1 MNILYVSCLL
11 NNKATGLYWS
21 VPRQI
26 AAQARYDHVF
36 WYNVNH
42 NSECEWQKI
51 YPCHTIDEYP
61 YLRLKD
67 LPSPF
72 NAQMCIRDRPDCIQ
86 DYVNF
91 VFNRPE
97 IKVCYAIMR
106 EYRELLD

>member
-36 WYNVNH
+36 WYNINH

-72 NAQMCIRDRPDCIQ
+72 NVPDLVIFESF
-86 DYVNF
+86 Y
-91 VFNRPE
+91 PL
-97 IKVCYAIMR
+97 IP
-106 EYRELLD
+106 

>member
-72 NAQMCIRDRPDCIQ
+72 NAPDLVIFESF
-86 DYVNF
+86 YEYAFSKLVY
-91 VFNRPE
+91 E
-97 IKVCYAIMR
+97 IWRKNIPI
-106 EYRELLD
+106 LLFPAVL

>member
-36 WYNVNH
+36 WYNINH

-72 NAQMCIRDRPDCIQ
+72 NVPDLVIFM
-86 DYVNF
+86 N
-91 VFNRPE
+91 
-97 IKVCYAIMR
+97 M
-106 EYRELLD
+106 LLVSWFMKYGGKIFPILLFPAVL